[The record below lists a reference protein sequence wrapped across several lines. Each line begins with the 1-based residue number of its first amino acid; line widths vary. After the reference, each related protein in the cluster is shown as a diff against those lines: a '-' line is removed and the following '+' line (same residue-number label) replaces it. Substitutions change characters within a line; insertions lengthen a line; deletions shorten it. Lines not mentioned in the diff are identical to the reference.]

1 MVVHGSHDSHLP
13 QRFGGGGMATAE
25 SKTFP
30 YVLLPPMAVRQLF
43 GAYQPPA
50 HVKLSSSSAPGRF
63 SCSAPSP
70 QTVSIPHGD
79 AARQRRY
86 LATSARRSKVPFL
99 RHPFKALFG
108 EILNSR
114 RRDPGLPVIARE
126 CPLREARLKL
136 LSRVE

>member
-1 MVVHGSHDSHLP
+1 
-13 QRFGGGGMATAE
+13 MATAE

-30 YVLLPPMAVRQLF
+30 YVLLPLMAVRQLF

-86 LATSARRSKVPFL
+86 LVTPNGVTLYHWWVSL
-99 RHPFKALFG
+99 YHPEAL
-108 EILNSR
+108 
-114 RRDPGLPVIARE
+114 
-126 CPLREARLKL
+126 
-136 LSRVE
+136 